1 MDCLIDER
9 VLHSTG
15 PITKNMID
23 VQVKYV
29 LAFVFEHLKHRIKA
43 GQMASIIQI
52 MLHWMLNPIT
62 SFTLK
67 NFISRELYHI
77 QKMFWDRQADGVIY
91 SSTDGLATVSS
102 MDLQLEILYTMVKA
116 TKHLRF

>member
-1 MDCLIDER
+1 MDSLIDER

-29 LAFVFEHLKHRIKA
+29 LAFIFEHLKHKIKP
-43 GQMASIIQI
+43 GQMANIVQI
-52 MLHWMLNPIT
+52 MLHWMLNPIM

-67 NFISRELYHI
+67 NFIATELYHI
-77 QKMFWDRQADGVIY
+77 QKMFWERQADEVIY
-91 SSTDGLATVSS
+91 SSADGLV
-102 MDLQLEILYTMVKA
+102 
-116 TKHLRF
+116 